1 MSNDK
6 VVEAFEKKG
15 SKILK
20 TNGFFQDLC
29 NIMKNEEFRKF
40 YDTYFNDWSE
50 IQVIIFYMKLY
61 STIQYEYQK
70 RYNDSISDEL
80 MTYMLHKI
88 MTTSTS
94 RKYAFELFQSYKDI
108 DHNKTQEFRNL
119 LTF

>member
-1 MSNDK
+1 MTSSIDS
-6 VVEAFEKKG
+6 FEKKG
-15 SKILK
+15 TKILQ
-20 TNGFFQDLC
+20 TNSFFQDLC
-29 NIMKNEEFRKF
+29 RLMKNNDFRNF

-50 IQVIIFYMKLY
+50 IQVMIFYMKLY

-70 RYNDSISDEL
+70 RYNSEISDTL

-88 MTTSTS
+88 MTTSES
-94 RKYAFELFQSYKDI
+94 RKYAFELFQNFKDI